1 MSGLHCRICLTATSS
16 ALSCAFP
23 HGTNSVVTSTSPFG
37 GGGIGWNR
45 WLLGF
50 VGLRHVK
57 DPTGIDHHKLGMPFY
72 KPDVVPYGIPTA
84 WLTLATHVSHFI
96 TDDGVNEG

>member
-1 MSGLHCRICLTATSS
+1 
-16 ALSCAFP
+16 
-23 HGTNSVVTSTSPFG
+23 
-37 GGGIGWNR
+37 
-45 WLLGF
+45 